1 MRSSVLDKRNIFSNI
16 VISTNSIRD
25 FKKRCNDLLKLVI
38 ISQINK
44 IIIIYS
50 WNQPSA
56 LISIFKFVFTFALS
70 VLEKGLGI
78 IGEFMIYII

>member
-1 MRSSVLDKRNIFSNI
+1 M
-16 VISTNSIRD
+16 
-25 FKKRCNDLLKLVI
+25 LKLVI

-44 IIIIYS
+44 IIIFYS
-50 WNQPSA
+50 FNQPSA
-56 LISIFKFVFTFALS
+56 LLISLFKFVFTFALS